1 MDDLEL
7 KENSPQG
14 QDGALGVE
22 ESCKELTRYLEDI
35 LRDAPHARLEAERL
49 AEPCREL
56 GAALESFRAMA
67 EELADYSVQLSKG
80 RLDAEQPQRDSCLY
94 VGLKNLHGN
103 LKQLVNQAGQ
113 VAAGDYSQQVSQLGT
128 LSDAFNAMTR
138 QLDDRR
144 AQLRAEVRRAQNR
157 ADIIESYTEMLVDL
171 LGQREEWMLVVDE
184 ETREIVYCN
193 KRHQG
198 NGQGGDH
205 CETCKHRLPIQSKI
219 LEWERTERYKI
230 WELEEHNRG
239 GCYRIISF
247 PIEWKER
254 PSCVHIVMDVTAEKM
269 NARHLSDDVYQDM
282 DITCLDQKLM
292 EYTYAQAGETRNEID
307 IIYEKYRDFD
317 FFPFISLADEL
328 VFYLSCI
335 HFRRE
340 YEKEGFYFTMPCFGT
355 ERTCVKGAYDMLLG
369 VNLFKNGEGCRPVS
383 NDYAFHRGAS
393 WFILTGANQGGK
405 TTFIRSIG
413 LIQCLA
419 QTGMFVPAE
428 EAILKAVGH
437 IHTF

>member
-35 LRDAPHARLEAERL
+35 LRDAPHAKLEAERL

-193 KRHQG
+193 KRHQD

-239 GCYRIISF
+239 G
-247 PIEWKER
+247 
-254 PSCVHIVMDVTAEKM
+254 
-269 NARHLSDDVYQDM
+269 
-282 DITCLDQKLM
+282 
-292 EYTYAQAGETRNEID
+292 
-307 IIYEKYRDFD
+307 
-317 FFPFISLADEL
+317 
-328 VFYLSCI
+328 
-335 HFRRE
+335 
-340 YEKEGFYFTMPCFGT
+340 
-355 ERTCVKGAYDMLLG
+355 
-369 VNLFKNGEGCRPVS
+369 
-383 NDYAFHRGAS
+383 
-393 WFILTGANQGGK
+393 
-405 TTFIRSIG
+405 
-413 LIQCLA
+413 
-419 QTGMFVPAE
+419 
-428 EAILKAVGH
+428 
-437 IHTF
+437 

>member
-67 EELADYSVQLSKG
+67 EELTDYSVQLSKG

-113 VAAGDYSQQVSQLGT
+113 VAAGDYSQQVSHLGT

-193 KRHQG
+193 KRHQD

-247 PIEWKER
+247 PIEWQNR
-254 PSCVHIVMDVTAEKM
+254 ASCIHIVMDVTSEKM
-269 NARHLSDDVYQDM
+269 NARHLNTQAYHDLDTGIRNGQFLEEFMAQTFRQKQDVTLCYLDLEGVDD
-282 DITCLDQKLM
+282 INN
-292 EYTYAQAGETRNEID
+292 TYGDKVGDAYIQNFVEIVR
-307 IIYEKYRDFD
+307 KN
-317 FFPFISLADEL
+317 
-328 VFYLSCI
+328 
-335 HFRRE
+335 FRS
-340 YEKEGFYFTMPCFGT
+340 G
-355 ERTCVKGAYDMLLG
+355 D
-369 VNLFKNGEGCRPVS
+369 
-383 NDYAFHRGAS
+383 
-393 WFILTGANQGGK
+393 
-405 TTFIRSIG
+405 TFAR
-413 LIQCLA
+413 LKDDKFCLA
-419 QTGMFVPAE
+419 LSGNVKHLIERKMAEILAIFQRDDDRIFCHRCNFKYSIIEVVGEENTSTLEELLSGAEAAIRRKKRTRSSSLDFVDW
-428 EAILKAVGH
+428 
-437 IHTF
+437 